1 MLIGLVV
8 LLGRR
13 TTLGTGLT
21 VLLVLLVAL
30 LLGLLVLRPI
40 RGAMVAILQRRDVR
54 RGIENR
60 RELADGE

>member
-1 MLIGLVV
+1 MLIGLGG

-21 VLLVLLVAL
+21 VLLILLVAL